1 MSKMIREICEDKG
14 IKLMDGKTDREYDA
28 DCSKYEDNEVT
39 REIFEKDMLLHFEN
53 LDFDT
58 YYKLRMLE
66 LLKSIDE
73 KLEDLE
79 MLYDVQ
85 RQIENIARLK
95 QEGVTKYGN
104 DKRFF
109 YFN

>member
-1 MSKMIREICEDKG
+1 MSKMIREICESNN
-14 IKLMDGKTDREYDA
+14 IKFMNDKTDKEYDA
-28 DCSKYEDNEVT
+28 DCSKYKDNEVT

-58 YYKLRMLE
+58 YYRLRMIE
-66 LLKSIDE
+66 LLKSINE

-85 RQIENIARLK
+85 RQLNNIALK
-95 QEGVTKYGN
+95 L
-104 DKRFF
+104 D
-109 YFN
+109 

>member
-1 MSKMIREICEDKG
+1 MSKMIREICESTD
-14 IKLMDGKTDREYDA
+14 IKFMNDKTDNEYDD

-53 LDFDT
+53 LDVDT

-95 QEGVTKYGN
+95 
-104 DKRFF
+104 
-109 YFN
+109 

>member
-1 MSKMIREICEDKG
+1 MSKMIREICESNN
-14 IKLMDGKTDREYDA
+14 IKLMNDKTDKEYDA

-39 REIFEKDMLLHFEN
+39 REIFEKDMLSHFEN

-66 LLKSIDE
+66 LLKSINE

-85 RQIENIARLK
+85 RQLNNIALK
-95 QEGVTKYGN
+95 L
-104 DKRFF
+104 D
-109 YFN
+109 

>member
-1 MSKMIREICEDKG
+1 MSKMIREICESNG
-14 IKLMDGKTDREYDA
+14 IKFMNDKTDKEYDA

-66 LLKSIDE
+66 LLKSINE

-85 RQIENIARLK
+85 RQLNNIALK
-95 QEGVTKYGN
+95 L
-104 DKRFF
+104 D
-109 YFN
+109 

>member
-1 MSKMIREICEDKG
+1 MR
-14 IKLMDGKTDREYDA
+14 LALAR
-28 DCSKYEDNEVT
+28 KYV
-39 REIFEKDMLLHFEN
+39 MLLHFEN

-95 QEGVTKYGN
+95 
-104 DKRFF
+104 
-109 YFN
+109 

>member
-1 MSKMIREICEDKG
+1 MSKMIREICESNN
-14 IKLMDGKTDREYDA
+14 IKFMDGKTDREYDA
-28 DCSKYEDNEVT
+28 DCSKYKDNEGT

-66 LLKSIDE
+66 LLKSINE

-85 RQIENIARLK
+85 RQLNNIALK
-95 QEGVTKYGN
+95 L
-104 DKRFF
+104 D
-109 YFN
+109 